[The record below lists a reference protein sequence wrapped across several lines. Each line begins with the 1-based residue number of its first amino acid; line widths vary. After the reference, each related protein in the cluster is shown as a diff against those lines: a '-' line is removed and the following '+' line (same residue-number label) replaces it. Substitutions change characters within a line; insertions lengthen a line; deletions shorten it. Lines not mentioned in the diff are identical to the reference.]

1 MRKLFSEFGLC
12 MLSAIC
18 CIYTINIFIDTV
30 FKSNTS
36 FINIFKLW
44 LTRLM

>member
-1 MRKLFSEFGLC
+1 MRKLFSEFGLS

-18 CIYTINIFIDTV
+18 CIYTINIFIDAL

-36 FINIFKLW
+36 FVNILKLW